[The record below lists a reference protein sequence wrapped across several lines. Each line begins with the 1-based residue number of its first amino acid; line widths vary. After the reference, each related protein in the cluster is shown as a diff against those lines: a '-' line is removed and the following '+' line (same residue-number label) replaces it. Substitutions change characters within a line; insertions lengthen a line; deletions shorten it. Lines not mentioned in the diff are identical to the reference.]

1 MFARKVAV
9 LSLLLAPLAACST
22 SAQSTGIEQLSCAPD
37 STLTYDNFGKES
49 IHAHCMSCHD
59 TESPALGSLAQIRSR
74 ANQILDA
81 AVYTNAMPE
90 DSDMTLEERR
100 LLGEWLAC
108 GAP

>member
-1 MFARKVAV
+1 MRPSLAGSFA
-9 LSLLLAPLAACST
+9 LSLSLLAACSS

-37 STLTYDNFGKES
+37 STLTYQNFGKNV
-49 IHAHCMSCHD
+49 IDTQCMSCHD
-59 TESPALGSLAQIRSR
+59 TESPSLATVAQIRSH
-74 ANQILDA
+74 AVQIMDE

-90 DSDMTLEERR
+90 DGDMSLEERR